1 MRIHLILDPRTP
13 PDRLAS
19 LGALAER
26 HGLEAVWTSSLLG
39 ARDPFV
45 AFVPL
50 ALATRSLKMGP
61 IAVNPF
67 DTHPA
72 KLAMAL
78 LTLNE
83 LAGGR
88 AQIVVGGGGEALEG
102 IGLRPERR
110 VLAVREAVALLRAAA
125 TGQRVDFD
133 GRMFRTRGFAC
144 DWATASPPTIWIGAN
159 GPQMLA
165 MAATAADGIM
175 LSDLPPALLAAA
187 IAGANATRAAAARAS
202 VADGA
207 GGGGSDAR
215 LHTPLGFNNFV
226 AWHVYD
232 DAARARAEARRWLA
246 FRGLFRRWVCT
257 TFISDAEYDAIEAR
271 RAAFYRWATGGPP
284 VDDLP
289 ESLLDRL
296 VEHLTLT
303 ATPATLEPVL
313 HHLEQM
319 RAAGLTHVS
328 LRLYQDVERSIE
340 LIGREVAPRFAG

>member
-1 MRIHLILDPRTP
+1 MRIHLILDPRLP
-13 PDRLAS
+13 PQRLAE

-50 ALATRSLKMGP
+50 AQATRTLKMGP

-72 KLAMAL
+72 KLAMSL

-88 AQIVVGGGGEALEG
+88 TQLVLGGGGEALEG
-102 IGLRPERR
+102 IGLKPERR
-110 VLAVREAVALLRAAA
+110 VLAVREALALLREAA
-125 TGQRVDFD
+125 TGRRFDFQ
-133 GRMFRTRGFAC
+133 GELFRTRGFAC
-144 DWATASPPTIWIGAN
+144 DWVSAPPPMIWVGAN

-165 MAATAADGIM
+165 MAAKLADGIM
-175 LSDLPPALLAAA
+175 LSDLPPALLKPAMAE
-187 IAGANATRAAAARAS
+187 ARARRP
-202 VADGA
+202 AA
-207 GGGGSDAR
+207 MA
-215 LHTPLGFNNFV
+215 PLQLNNFV
-226 AWHVYD
+226 AWHVYED
-232 DAARARAEARRWLA
+232 EARARAEARRWLA

-257 TFISDAEYDAIEAR
+257 TFLTDAEYDAIEAR
-271 RAAFYRWATGGPP
+271 QAAFYRWATGGPP

-303 ATPATLEPVL
+303 STPSRLDPVL
-313 HHLEQM
+313 HHLEAM
-319 RAAGLTHVS
+319 RDAGLSHVS

-340 LIGREVAPRFAG
+340 LIGREIAPRFAD

>member
-1 MRIHLILDPRTP
+1 MRIHVILDPRLSP
-13 PDRLAS
+13 RRLAE
-19 LGALAER
+19 LGALAES
-26 HGLEAVWTSSLLG
+26 HGLEAVWTSSLVG

-50 ALATRSLKMGP
+50 AQATRTLRLGP

-72 KLAMAL
+72 KLAMSL

-88 AQIVVGGGGEALEG
+88 AQLVLGGGGEALESL
-102 IGLRPERR
+102 GLAPARR
-110 VLAVREAVALLRAAA
+110 VLAVREAAALLREAASGRRFDFE
-125 TGQRVDFD
+125 GQL
-133 GRMFRTRGFAC
+133 FRTRGFAC
-144 DWATASPPTIWIGAN
+144 DWVAAPPPMLWIGAN

-175 LSDLPPALLAAA
+175 LSDLPPALLAPA
-187 IAGANATRAAAARAS
+187 ISEAKSRRAAAAA
-202 VADGA
+202 AAA
-207 GGGGSDAR
+207 GEAATR
-215 LHTPLGFNNFV
+215 PPLQFNNFV

-232 DAARARAEARRWLA
+232 DATKARAEARRWLA

-271 RAAFYRWATGGPP
+271 QAAFYRWATGGPP
-284 VDDLP
+284 VEDLP

-303 ATPATLEPVL
+303 STPDRLEPVL
-313 HHLEQM
+313 QHLEAM
-319 RAAGLTHVS
+319 CAAGLTHVA
-328 LRLYQDVERSIE
+328 LRLYQDIERSIE
-340 LIGREVAPRFAG
+340 LIGRQVAPRFRD